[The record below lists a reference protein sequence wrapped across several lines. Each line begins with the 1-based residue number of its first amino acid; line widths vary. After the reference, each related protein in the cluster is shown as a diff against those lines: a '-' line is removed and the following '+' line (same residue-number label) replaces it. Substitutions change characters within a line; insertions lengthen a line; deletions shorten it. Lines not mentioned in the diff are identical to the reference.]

1 MQKKRALEIW
11 TWVLIYGGLGLL
23 SLGFFVQRSG
33 ASLGRALVLGGL
45 LLAALG
51 ALLVVLR
58 SRMREGQD

>member
-23 SLGFFVQRSG
+23 SLGLFVQRSG

-45 LLAALG
+45 LLALLG
-51 ALLVVLR
+51 AVLVVLR